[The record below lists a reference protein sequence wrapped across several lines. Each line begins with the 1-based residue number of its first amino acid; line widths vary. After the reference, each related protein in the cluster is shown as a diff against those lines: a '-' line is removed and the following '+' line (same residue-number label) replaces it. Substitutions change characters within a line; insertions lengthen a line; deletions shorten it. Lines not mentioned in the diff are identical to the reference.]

1 MNLLN
6 ILTFIEAV
14 AIGAIIGLVIEYF
27 IDVSIVK
34 SLQDENRRLR
44 LENSQLRKEV
54 KHEVIEIVDNTVGR
68 NIDFSQ
74 RW

>member
-1 MNLLN
+1 LATLS
-6 ILTFIEAV
+6 V
-14 AIGAIIGLVIEYF
+14 GAIIGLVIEYF
-27 IDVSIVK
+27 IDLGIVRD
-34 SLQDENRRLR
+34 LQDENRRLR

>member
-1 MNLLN
+1 M
-6 ILTFIEAV
+6 
-14 AIGAIIGLVIEYF
+14 VIEYF
-27 IDVSIVK
+27 IDLGIVRD
-34 SLQDENRRLR
+34 LQDENRRLR